1 MDLAALKEKLG
12 DETFSQLETYVNDLT
27 GQRDQARNESITG
40 RKTLKSQVEQLTAQQ
55 AALMDRLGIE
65 SLDDLDNL
73 PDVKGA
79 ADAAKQYEAKL
90 KRAERER
97 DAALAARDEVN
108 GKYLDSKKSAILAE
122 ALGSH
127 EFLAKDV
134 VTSFISNRLQWEGED
149 LLYRTDDGNLV
160 TVKDGVAGVAK
171 TRPELL
177 KSAGTGGAGVRSSNA
192 GSGAGQISM
201 TRAEFEALPPAK
213 QMEAAKNGVTLQ

>member
-40 RKTLKSQVEQLTAQQ
+40 RKTLKGQVEQLTAQQ
-55 AALMDRLGIE
+55 TALMDRLGIE

-177 KSAGTGGAGVRSSNA
+177 KSAGTGGAGVRPNNA
-192 GSGAGQISM
+192 GGGAKTITSQ
-201 TRAEFEALPPAK
+201 EFNALPAK
-213 QMEAAKNGVTLQ
+213 AQVQKMSEGFALVD

>member
-40 RKTLKSQVEQLTAQQ
+40 RKTLKGQVEQLTAQQ
-55 AALMDRLGIE
+55 TALMDRLGIE

-97 DAALAARDEVN
+97 DTALAARDEVN

-177 KSAGTGGAGVRSSNA
+177 KSAGTGGAGVRPNNA
-192 GSGAGQISM
+192 GGGAKTITSQ
-201 TRAEFEALPPAK
+201 EFNALPAK
-213 QMEAAKNGVTLQ
+213 AQVQKMSEGFALVD

>member
-12 DETFSQLETYVNDLT
+12 DETFSQLKTYVNDLT

-40 RKTLKSQVEQLTAQQ
+40 RKRLKGQVEQLTAQQ
-55 AALMDRLGIE
+55 TALMDRLGIE

-97 DAALAARDEVN
+97 DTALAARDEVN

-160 TVKDGVAGVAK
+160 TVKDRVAGVAK